1 MHISKIIIRNNLNHV
16 DYIGGNVEDS
26 HVPLCSVVVSVL
38 NGSLW
43 ITTDRRVCTFSRDN
57 VNYSYA
63 ELTRE
68 DALSCR
74 LARIH
79 LYLRG
84 RTKLC

>member
-1 MHISKIIIRNNLNHV
+1 M
-16 DYIGGNVEDS
+16 DDIGGNVQDS
-26 HVPLCSVVVSVL
+26 HVLLCNIVVSDL

-57 VNYSYA
+57 VDYSYA